1 LEASPFFPPLFAFV
15 AFAFVAVPPSRR
27 VSLWP
32 SRQSP
37 LWQVAFVAIAFVAMP
52 AGELSARRYPLQGD
66 PRERALFD
74 MGLLRRNTDFQLWLT
89 GCAQEWP

>member
-1 LEASPFFPPLFAFV
+1 MEANPFFPPLFAFV
-15 AFAFVAVPPSRR
+15 AFAFVAVTPSWR

-32 SRQSP
+32 SRLSP

-52 AGELSARRYPLQGD
+52 AEDLGQRHPLLGD

-74 MGLLRRNTDFQLWLT
+74 ATLLRWDTDIGMKFML